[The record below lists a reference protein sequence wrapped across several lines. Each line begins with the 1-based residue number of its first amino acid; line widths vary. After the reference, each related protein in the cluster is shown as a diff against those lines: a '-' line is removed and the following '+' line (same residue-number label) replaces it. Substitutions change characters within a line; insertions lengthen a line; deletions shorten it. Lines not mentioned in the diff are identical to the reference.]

1 MRIVSLVPAATE
13 IAFALGSGDG
23 VVAVTHDCDYPEAAR
38 ALPRVTRSTIPA
50 GTSSRDIDVAVRA
63 AAAEGDS
70 TFHVDASALADARP
84 DILLG
89 QTLCRVCAVTVSQLP
104 SVMDP
109 SPEILPLDGDS
120 IAGIFDD
127 IERVGE
133 AIGRAREAASFVAS
147 LRERIDRVRERVA
160 GLPHPTVVALE
171 WVDPLFSAGH
181 WVPEQVAAAGGV
193 ELIGRANA
201 RSKEISLDDV
211 VAAAPDYVLI
221 LPRGFGSQPAS
232 ATAPRLPSSL
242 NRPTRSSTPDTTS
255 PSSAANPGRT
265 SRATS
270 AARQPRSS
278 VHSPT
283 RSPTRSTHSSSPKAF
298 RPTDCAH
305 ISRPL

>member
-1 MRIVSLVPAATE
+1 MSLVPAATE
-13 IAFALGSGDG
+13 IAFALGSGDD

-193 ELIGRANA
+193 ELIGRTNA
-201 RSKEISLDDV
+201 RSREISLDDV
-211 VAAAPDYVLI
+211 VAADPDYVLI
-221 LPRGFGSQPAS
+221 LPCGFDAQRAARESRVLIADERWTELRAVRDGHVLTLDGNAYFSRPGPRVVDGIELLAS
-232 ATAPRLPSSL
+232 ALHGKVP
-242 NRPTRSSTPDTTS
+242 
-255 PSSAANPGRT
+255 
-265 SRATS
+265 
-270 AARQPRSS
+270 AR
-278 VHSPT
+278 VV
-283 RSPTRSTHSSSPKAF
+283 
-298 RPTDCAH
+298 
-305 ISRPL
+305 

>member
-1 MRIVSLVPAATE
+1 MSLVPAATE
-13 IAFALGSGDG
+13 IAFALGSGDD

-160 GLPHPTVVALE
+160 RLPHPTVVALE
-171 WVDPLFSAGH
+171 WLDPLFSAGH

-201 RSKEISLDDV
+201 RSREISLDDV
-211 VAAAPDYVLI
+211 VAADPDYVLI
-221 LPRGFGSQPAS
+221 LPCGFDAERAARESRVLIADERWTQLRAVRDGHVLTLDGNAYFSRPGPRVVDGIELLAS
-232 ATAPRLPSSL
+232 ALHGKVP
-242 NRPTRSSTPDTTS
+242 
-255 PSSAANPGRT
+255 
-265 SRATS
+265 
-270 AARQPRSS
+270 AR
-278 VHSPT
+278 VV
-283 RSPTRSTHSSSPKAF
+283 
-298 RPTDCAH
+298 
-305 ISRPL
+305 

>member
-1 MRIVSLVPAATE
+1 MSLVPAATE
-13 IAFALGSGDG
+13 IAFALGSGDD

-211 VAAAPDYVLI
+211 VAADPDYVLI
-221 LPRGFGSQPAS
+221 LPCGFDAQRAARESRVLIADERWTQLRAVRDGHVLTLDGNAYFSRPGPRVVDGIELLAS
-232 ATAPRLPSSL
+232 ALHGKVPARVMRRR
-242 NRPTRSSTPDTTS
+242 RP
-255 PSSAANPGRT
+255 
-265 SRATS
+265 
-270 AARQPRSS
+270 
-278 VHSPT
+278 
-283 RSPTRSTHSSSPKAF
+283 
-298 RPTDCAH
+298 
-305 ISRPL
+305 

>member
-193 ELIGRANA
+193 ELIGRTNA
-201 RSKEISLDDV
+201 RSREISLDDV
-211 VAAAPDYVLI
+211 VAADPDYVLI
-221 LPRGFGSQPAS
+221 LPCGFDAQRAARESRVLIADERWTQLRAVRDGHVLTLDGNAYFSRPGPRVVDGIELLAS
-232 ATAPRLPSSL
+232 ALHGKVP
-242 NRPTRSSTPDTTS
+242 
-255 PSSAANPGRT
+255 
-265 SRATS
+265 
-270 AARQPRSS
+270 AR
-278 VHSPT
+278 VV
-283 RSPTRSTHSSSPKAF
+283 
-298 RPTDCAH
+298 
-305 ISRPL
+305 

>member
-1 MRIVSLVPAATE
+1 MSLVPAATE
-13 IAFALGSGDG
+13 IAFALGSGDD

-193 ELIGRANA
+193 ELIGRTNA
-201 RSKEISLDDV
+201 RSREISLDDV
-211 VAAAPDYVLI
+211 VAADPDYVLI
-221 LPRGFGSQPAS
+221 LPCGFDAQRAARESRVLIADERWTQLRAVRDGHVLTLDGNAYFSRPGPRVVDGIELLAS
-232 ATAPRLPSSL
+232 ALHGKVP
-242 NRPTRSSTPDTTS
+242 
-255 PSSAANPGRT
+255 
-265 SRATS
+265 
-270 AARQPRSS
+270 AR
-278 VHSPT
+278 VV
-283 RSPTRSTHSSSPKAF
+283 
-298 RPTDCAH
+298 
-305 ISRPL
+305 

>member
-1 MRIVSLVPAATE
+1 MSLVPAATE

-109 SPEILPLDGDS
+109 SPEIVPLDGDS
-120 IAGIFDD
+120 ITGIFDD

-211 VAAAPDYVLI
+211 VAADPDYVLI
-221 LPRGFGSQPAS
+221 LPCGFDAQRAARESRVLIADERWTQLRAVRDGHVLTLDGNAYFSRPGPRVVDGIEQLAS
-232 ATAPRLPSSL
+232 ALHGKVPA
-242 NRPTRSSTPDTTS
+242 
-255 PSSAANPGRT
+255 G
-265 SRATS
+265 
-270 AARQPRSS
+270 
-278 VHSPT
+278 VV
-283 RSPTRSTHSSSPKAF
+283 
-298 RPTDCAH
+298 
-305 ISRPL
+305 

>member
-1 MRIVSLVPAATE
+1 VSLVPAATE
-13 IAFALGSGDG
+13 IAFALGSGDD

-211 VAAAPDYVLI
+211 VAADPDYVLI
-221 LPRGFGSQPAS
+221 LPCGFDAQRAARESRVLIADERWTQLRAVRDGHVLTLDGNAYFSRPGPRVVDGIELLAS
-232 ATAPRLPSSL
+232 ALHGKVP
-242 NRPTRSSTPDTTS
+242 
-255 PSSAANPGRT
+255 
-265 SRATS
+265 
-270 AARQPRSS
+270 AR
-278 VHSPT
+278 VV
-283 RSPTRSTHSSSPKAF
+283 
-298 RPTDCAH
+298 
-305 ISRPL
+305 

>member
-1 MRIVSLVPAATE
+1 MSLVPAATE

-193 ELIGRANA
+193 ELIGRTNA
-201 RSKEISLDDV
+201 RSREISLDDV
-211 VAAAPDYVLI
+211 VAADPDYVLI
-221 LPRGFGSQPAS
+221 LPCGFDAQRAARESRVLIADERWTQLRAVRDGHVLTLDGNAYFSRPGPRVVDGIELLAS
-232 ATAPRLPSSL
+232 ALHGKVP
-242 NRPTRSSTPDTTS
+242 
-255 PSSAANPGRT
+255 
-265 SRATS
+265 
-270 AARQPRSS
+270 AR
-278 VHSPT
+278 VV
-283 RSPTRSTHSSSPKAF
+283 
-298 RPTDCAH
+298 
-305 ISRPL
+305 

>member
-1 MRIVSLVPAATE
+1 MSLVPAATE
-13 IAFALGSGDG
+13 IAFALGSGDD

-211 VAAAPDYVLI
+211 VAADPDYVLI
-221 LPRGFGSQPAS
+221 LPCGFDAQRAARESRVLIADERWTQLRAVRDGHVLTLDGNAYFSRPGPRVVDGIELLAS
-232 ATAPRLPSSL
+232 ALHGKVP
-242 NRPTRSSTPDTTS
+242 
-255 PSSAANPGRT
+255 
-265 SRATS
+265 
-270 AARQPRSS
+270 AR
-278 VHSPT
+278 VV
-283 RSPTRSTHSSSPKAF
+283 
-298 RPTDCAH
+298 
-305 ISRPL
+305 

>member
-13 IAFALGSGDG
+13 IAFALGSGDD

-89 QTLCRVCAVTVSQLP
+89 QTLCQVCAVTVSQLP
-104 SVMDP
+104 AVMDP
-109 SPEILPLDGDS
+109 SPEIVPLDGDS

-127 IERVGE
+127 IERVGD
-133 AIGRAREAASFVAS
+133 AIGRAREASRLVRS
-147 LRERIDRVRERVA
+147 LRERIERVRERVA
-160 GLPHPTVVALE
+160 GLPRPTVVALE
-171 WVDPLFSAGH
+171 WLDPLFSAGH

-193 ELIGRANA
+193 ELIGRADA

-211 VAAAPDYVLI
+211 VAADPDYVLI
-221 LPRGFGSQPAS
+221 VPCGFDVARALAESGVLVADERWS
-232 ATAPRLPSSL
+232 RL
-242 NRPTRSSTPDTTS
+242 
-255 PSSAANPGRT
+255 
-265 SRATS
+265 RAVRE
-270 AARQPRSS
+270 AR
-278 VHSPT
+278 
-283 RSPTRSTHSSSPKAF
+283 
-298 RPTDCAH
+298 
-305 ISRPL
+305 

>member
-13 IAFALGSGDG
+13 IAFALGSGDD

-193 ELIGRANA
+193 ELIGRTNA
-201 RSKEISLDDV
+201 RSREISLDDV
-211 VAAAPDYVLI
+211 VAADPDYVLI
-221 LPRGFGSQPAS
+221 LPCGFDAERAARESRVLIADERWTQLRAVRDGHVLTLDGNAYFSRPGPRVVDGIELLAS
-232 ATAPRLPSSL
+232 ALHGKVP
-242 NRPTRSSTPDTTS
+242 
-255 PSSAANPGRT
+255 
-265 SRATS
+265 
-270 AARQPRSS
+270 AR
-278 VHSPT
+278 VV
-283 RSPTRSTHSSSPKAF
+283 
-298 RPTDCAH
+298 
-305 ISRPL
+305 

>member
-1 MRIVSLVPAATE
+1 MSLVPAATE

-201 RSKEISLDDV
+201 RSREISLDDV
-211 VAAAPDYVLI
+211 VAADPDYVLI
-221 LPRGFGSQPAS
+221 LPCGFDAERAARESRVLIADERWTQLRAVRDGHVLTLDGNAYFSRPGPRVVDGIELLAS
-232 ATAPRLPSSL
+232 ALHGKVP
-242 NRPTRSSTPDTTS
+242 
-255 PSSAANPGRT
+255 
-265 SRATS
+265 
-270 AARQPRSS
+270 AR
-278 VHSPT
+278 VV
-283 RSPTRSTHSSSPKAF
+283 
-298 RPTDCAH
+298 
-305 ISRPL
+305 

>member
-13 IAFALGSGDG
+13 IAFALGSGDD

-109 SPEILPLDGDS
+109 SPEIVPLDGDS

-201 RSKEISLDDV
+201 RSREISLDDV
-211 VAAAPDYVLI
+211 VAADPDYVLI
-221 LPRGFGSQPAS
+221 LPCGFDAQRAARESRVLIADERWTQLRAVRDGHVLTLDGNAYFSRPGPRVVDGIEQLAS
-232 ATAPRLPSSL
+232 ALHGKVPA
-242 NRPTRSSTPDTTS
+242 
-255 PSSAANPGRT
+255 G
-265 SRATS
+265 
-270 AARQPRSS
+270 
-278 VHSPT
+278 VV
-283 RSPTRSTHSSSPKAF
+283 
-298 RPTDCAH
+298 
-305 ISRPL
+305 

>member
-1 MRIVSLVPAATE
+1 MSLVPAATE
-13 IAFALGSGDG
+13 IAFALGSGDD

-38 ALPRVTRSTIPA
+38 ALPRVTRATIPA

-211 VAAAPDYVLI
+211 VAADPDYVLI
-221 LPRGFGSQPAS
+221 LPCGFDAQRAARESRVLIADERWTQLRAVRDGHVLTLDGNAYFSRHGPRVVDGIELLAS
-232 ATAPRLPSSL
+232 ALHGKVP
-242 NRPTRSSTPDTTS
+242 
-255 PSSAANPGRT
+255 
-265 SRATS
+265 
-270 AARQPRSS
+270 AR
-278 VHSPT
+278 VV
-283 RSPTRSTHSSSPKAF
+283 
-298 RPTDCAH
+298 
-305 ISRPL
+305 

>member
-1 MRIVSLVPAATE
+1 MSLVPAATE
-13 IAFALGSGDG
+13 IAFALGSGDD

-211 VAAAPDYVLI
+211 VAADPDYVLI
-221 LPRGFGSQPAS
+221 LPCGFDAERAARESRVLIADERWTQLRAVRDGHVLTLDGNAYFSRPGPRVVDGIEQLAS
-232 ATAPRLPSSL
+232 ALHGKVP
-242 NRPTRSSTPDTTS
+242 
-255 PSSAANPGRT
+255 
-265 SRATS
+265 
-270 AARQPRSS
+270 AR
-278 VHSPT
+278 VV
-283 RSPTRSTHSSSPKAF
+283 
-298 RPTDCAH
+298 
-305 ISRPL
+305 

>member
-13 IAFALGSGDG
+13 IAFALGSGDD

-211 VAAAPDYVLI
+211 VAADPDYVLI
-221 LPRGFGSQPAS
+221 LPCGFDAQRAARESRVLIADERWTQLRAVRDGHVLTLDGNAYFSRPGPRVVDGIELLAS
-232 ATAPRLPSSL
+232 ALHGKVP
-242 NRPTRSSTPDTTS
+242 
-255 PSSAANPGRT
+255 
-265 SRATS
+265 
-270 AARQPRSS
+270 AR
-278 VHSPT
+278 VV
-283 RSPTRSTHSSSPKAF
+283 
-298 RPTDCAH
+298 
-305 ISRPL
+305 

>member
-1 MRIVSLVPAATE
+1 MSLVPAATE

-193 ELIGRANA
+193 ELIGRTNA
-201 RSKEISLDDV
+201 RSREISLDDV
-211 VAAAPDYVLI
+211 VAADPDYVLI
-221 LPRGFGSQPAS
+221 LPCGFDAERAARESRVLIADERWTQLRAVRDGHVLTLDGNAYFSRPGPRVVDGIELLAS
-232 ATAPRLPSSL
+232 ALHGKVP
-242 NRPTRSSTPDTTS
+242 
-255 PSSAANPGRT
+255 
-265 SRATS
+265 
-270 AARQPRSS
+270 AR
-278 VHSPT
+278 VV
-283 RSPTRSTHSSSPKAF
+283 
-298 RPTDCAH
+298 
-305 ISRPL
+305 

>member
-1 MRIVSLVPAATE
+1 MSLVPAATE

-193 ELIGRANA
+193 ELIGRTNA
-201 RSKEISLDDV
+201 RSREISLDDV
-211 VAAAPDYVLI
+211 VAADPDYVLI
-221 LPRGFGSQPAS
+221 LPCGFDAQRAARESRVLIADERWTELRAVRDGHVLTLDGNAYFSRPGPRVVDGIELLAS
-232 ATAPRLPSSL
+232 ALHGKVP
-242 NRPTRSSTPDTTS
+242 
-255 PSSAANPGRT
+255 
-265 SRATS
+265 
-270 AARQPRSS
+270 AR
-278 VHSPT
+278 VV
-283 RSPTRSTHSSSPKAF
+283 
-298 RPTDCAH
+298 
-305 ISRPL
+305 

>member
-1 MRIVSLVPAATE
+1 VSLVPAATE
-13 IAFALGSGDG
+13 IAFALGSGDD

-109 SPEILPLDGDS
+109 SPEIVPLDGDS
-120 IAGIFDD
+120 ITGIFDD

-211 VAAAPDYVLI
+211 VAADPDYVLI
-221 LPRGFGSQPAS
+221 LPCGFDAQRAARESRVLIADERWTQLRAVRDGHVLTLDGNAYFSRPGPRVVDGIELLAS
-232 ATAPRLPSSL
+232 ALHGKVP
-242 NRPTRSSTPDTTS
+242 
-255 PSSAANPGRT
+255 
-265 SRATS
+265 
-270 AARQPRSS
+270 AR
-278 VHSPT
+278 VV
-283 RSPTRSTHSSSPKAF
+283 
-298 RPTDCAH
+298 
-305 ISRPL
+305 

>member
-1 MRIVSLVPAATE
+1 MSLVPAATE
-13 IAFALGSGDG
+13 IAFALGSGDD

-201 RSKEISLDDV
+201 RSREISLDDV
-211 VAAAPDYVLI
+211 VAADPDYVLI
-221 LPRGFGSQPAS
+221 LPCGFDAERAARESRVLIADERWTQLRAVRDGHVLTLDGNAYFSRPGPRVVDGIELLAS
-232 ATAPRLPSSL
+232 ALHGKVP
-242 NRPTRSSTPDTTS
+242 
-255 PSSAANPGRT
+255 
-265 SRATS
+265 
-270 AARQPRSS
+270 AR
-278 VHSPT
+278 VV
-283 RSPTRSTHSSSPKAF
+283 
-298 RPTDCAH
+298 
-305 ISRPL
+305 

>member
-1 MRIVSLVPAATE
+1 MSLVPAATE

-109 SPEILPLDGDS
+109 SPEIVPLDGDS

-211 VAAAPDYVLI
+211 VAADPDYVLI
-221 LPRGFGSQPAS
+221 LPCGFDAQRAARESRVLIADERWTQLRAVRDGHVLTLDGNAYFSRPGPRVVDGIELLAS
-232 ATAPRLPSSL
+232 ALHGKVP
-242 NRPTRSSTPDTTS
+242 
-255 PSSAANPGRT
+255 
-265 SRATS
+265 
-270 AARQPRSS
+270 AR
-278 VHSPT
+278 VV
-283 RSPTRSTHSSSPKAF
+283 
-298 RPTDCAH
+298 
-305 ISRPL
+305 

>member
-1 MRIVSLVPAATE
+1 VSLVPAATE
-13 IAFALGSGDG
+13 IAFALGSGDD

-193 ELIGRANA
+193 ELIGRTNA
-201 RSKEISLDDV
+201 RSREISLDDV
-211 VAAAPDYVLI
+211 VAADPDYVLI
-221 LPRGFGSQPAS
+221 LPCGFDAERAARESRVLIADERWTQLRAVRDGHVLTLDGNAYFSRPGPRVVDGIELLAS
-232 ATAPRLPSSL
+232 ALHGKVP
-242 NRPTRSSTPDTTS
+242 
-255 PSSAANPGRT
+255 
-265 SRATS
+265 
-270 AARQPRSS
+270 AR
-278 VHSPT
+278 VV
-283 RSPTRSTHSSSPKAF
+283 
-298 RPTDCAH
+298 
-305 ISRPL
+305 

>member
-13 IAFALGSGDG
+13 IAFALGSGDD

-109 SPEILPLDGDS
+109 SPEIVPLDGDS

-193 ELIGRANA
+193 ELIGRTNA
-201 RSKEISLDDV
+201 RSREISLDDV
-211 VAAAPDYVLI
+211 VAADPDYVLI
-221 LPRGFGSQPAS
+221 LPCGFDAERAARESRVLIADERWTQLRAVRDGHVLTLDGNAYFSRPGPRVVDGIEQLAS
-232 ATAPRLPSSL
+232 ALHGKVPA
-242 NRPTRSSTPDTTS
+242 
-255 PSSAANPGRT
+255 G
-265 SRATS
+265 
-270 AARQPRSS
+270 
-278 VHSPT
+278 VV
-283 RSPTRSTHSSSPKAF
+283 
-298 RPTDCAH
+298 
-305 ISRPL
+305 

>member
-1 MRIVSLVPAATE
+1 VSLVPAATE

-193 ELIGRANA
+193 ELIGRTNA
-201 RSKEISLDDV
+201 RSREISLDDV
-211 VAAAPDYVLI
+211 VAADPDYVLI
-221 LPRGFGSQPAS
+221 LPCGFDAQRAARESRVLIADERWTELRAVRDGHVLTLDGNAYFSRPGPRVVDGIELLAS
-232 ATAPRLPSSL
+232 ALHGKVP
-242 NRPTRSSTPDTTS
+242 
-255 PSSAANPGRT
+255 
-265 SRATS
+265 
-270 AARQPRSS
+270 AR
-278 VHSPT
+278 VV
-283 RSPTRSTHSSSPKAF
+283 
-298 RPTDCAH
+298 
-305 ISRPL
+305 

>member
-1 MRIVSLVPAATE
+1 MSLVPAATE
-13 IAFALGSGDG
+13 IAFALGSGDD

-211 VAAAPDYVLI
+211 VAADPDYVLI
-221 LPRGFGSQPAS
+221 LPCGFDAQRAARESRVLIADERWTQLRAVRDGHVLTLDGNAYFSRPGPRVVDGIEQLAS
-232 ATAPRLPSSL
+232 ALHGKVPA
-242 NRPTRSSTPDTTS
+242 
-255 PSSAANPGRT
+255 G
-265 SRATS
+265 
-270 AARQPRSS
+270 
-278 VHSPT
+278 VV
-283 RSPTRSTHSSSPKAF
+283 
-298 RPTDCAH
+298 
-305 ISRPL
+305 

>member
-1 MRIVSLVPAATE
+1 VSLVPAATE

-171 WVDPLFSAGH
+171 WLDPLFSAGH

-201 RSKEISLDDV
+201 RSREISLDDV
-211 VAAAPDYVLI
+211 VAADPDYVLI
-221 LPRGFGSQPAS
+221 LPCGFDAERAARESRVLIADERWTQLRAVRDGHVLTLDGNAYFSRPGPRVVDGIEQLAS
-232 ATAPRLPSSL
+232 ALHGKVPA
-242 NRPTRSSTPDTTS
+242 
-255 PSSAANPGRT
+255 G
-265 SRATS
+265 
-270 AARQPRSS
+270 
-278 VHSPT
+278 VV
-283 RSPTRSTHSSSPKAF
+283 
-298 RPTDCAH
+298 
-305 ISRPL
+305 

>member
-13 IAFALGSGDG
+13 IAFALGSGDD

-211 VAAAPDYVLI
+211 VAADPDYVLI
-221 LPRGFGSQPAS
+221 LPCGFDAERAARESRVLIADERWTQLRAVRDGHVLTLDGNAYFSRPGPRVVDGIELLAS
-232 ATAPRLPSSL
+232 ALHGKVP
-242 NRPTRSSTPDTTS
+242 
-255 PSSAANPGRT
+255 
-265 SRATS
+265 
-270 AARQPRSS
+270 AR
-278 VHSPT
+278 VV
-283 RSPTRSTHSSSPKAF
+283 
-298 RPTDCAH
+298 
-305 ISRPL
+305 

>member
-1 MRIVSLVPAATE
+1 MSLVPAATE
-13 IAFALGSGDG
+13 IAFALGSGDD

-109 SPEILPLDGDS
+109 SPEIVPLDGDS
-120 IAGIFDD
+120 ITGIFDD

-211 VAAAPDYVLI
+211 VAADPDYVLI
-221 LPRGFGSQPAS
+221 LPCGFDAQRAARESRVLIADERWTELRAVRDGHVLTLDGNAYFSRPGPRVVDGIELLAS
-232 ATAPRLPSSL
+232 ALHGKVP
-242 NRPTRSSTPDTTS
+242 
-255 PSSAANPGRT
+255 
-265 SRATS
+265 
-270 AARQPRSS
+270 AR
-278 VHSPT
+278 VV
-283 RSPTRSTHSSSPKAF
+283 
-298 RPTDCAH
+298 
-305 ISRPL
+305 

>member
-1 MRIVSLVPAATE
+1 MSLVPAATE

-201 RSKEISLDDV
+201 RSREISLDDV
-211 VAAAPDYVLI
+211 VAADPDYVLI
-221 LPRGFGSQPAS
+221 LPCGFDAQRAARESRVLIADERWTQLRAVRDGHVLTLDGNAYFSRPGPRVVDGIEQLAS
-232 ATAPRLPSSL
+232 ALHGKVPA
-242 NRPTRSSTPDTTS
+242 
-255 PSSAANPGRT
+255 G
-265 SRATS
+265 
-270 AARQPRSS
+270 
-278 VHSPT
+278 VV
-283 RSPTRSTHSSSPKAF
+283 
-298 RPTDCAH
+298 
-305 ISRPL
+305 

>member
-1 MRIVSLVPAATE
+1 MSLVPAATE

-89 QTLCRVCAVTVSQLP
+89 QTLCWVCAVTVSQLP

-109 SPEILPLDGDS
+109 SPEIIPLDGDS

-193 ELIGRANA
+193 ELIGRTNA
-201 RSKEISLDDV
+201 RSREISLDDV
-211 VAAAPDYVLI
+211 VAADPDYVLI
-221 LPRGFGSQPAS
+221 LPCGFDAQRAARESRVLIADERWTELRAVRDGHVLTLDGNAYFSRPGPRVVDGIELLAS
-232 ATAPRLPSSL
+232 ALHGKVP
-242 NRPTRSSTPDTTS
+242 
-255 PSSAANPGRT
+255 
-265 SRATS
+265 
-270 AARQPRSS
+270 AR
-278 VHSPT
+278 VV
-283 RSPTRSTHSSSPKAF
+283 
-298 RPTDCAH
+298 
-305 ISRPL
+305 

>member
-211 VAAAPDYVLI
+211 VAADPDYVLI
-221 LPRGFGSQPAS
+221 LPCGFDAQRAARESRVLIADERWTQLRAVRDGHVLTLDGNAYFSRPGPRVVDGIEQLAS
-232 ATAPRLPSSL
+232 ALHGKVPA
-242 NRPTRSSTPDTTS
+242 
-255 PSSAANPGRT
+255 G
-265 SRATS
+265 
-270 AARQPRSS
+270 
-278 VHSPT
+278 VV
-283 RSPTRSTHSSSPKAF
+283 
-298 RPTDCAH
+298 
-305 ISRPL
+305 